1 MKFDIA
7 KTADHARIG
16 LTPEEMQQ
24 FEKEINS
31 MLEMLGDLPETDERY
46 TNVNPDN
53 PMYLREDVVTEN
65 TNRDVILENSAAV
78 KNGYVV
84 VPKTVE

>member
-7 KTADHARIG
+7 RMADLARIG
-16 LTPEEMQQ
+16 LSPEEMQQ

-31 MLEMLGDLPETDERY
+31 MLEMLGDLPKTDERY

-53 PMYLREDVVTEN
+53 PIYLREDVVTEHVS
-65 TNRDVILENSAAV
+65 RDVILENAAAV